1 MLADA
6 THDLDREQ
14 GRAAGAMPQRPC
26 PAALTQLPAQGGV
39 ALRVAP
45 ESASAALA
53 RKGIASPRIVTSAA
67 LAAPADAI
75 PSGLGLRPRH
85 LRAAALRPPPEPPC
99 GQRFLI
105 ATAAQQSFPTAC

>member
-1 MLADA
+1 
-6 THDLDREQ
+6 
-14 GRAAGAMPQRPC
+14 MPQRPC
-26 PAALTQLPAQGGV
+26 PAALTRPFDGLKVPSKAEGLPAQSGV

-53 RKGIASPRIVTSAA
+53 RKGIASLRIVTSAA
-67 LAAPADAI
+67 LGAPAEVI

-85 LRAAALRPPPEPPC
+85 LRAVALRPPSEPPC

-105 ATAAQQSFPTAC
+105 ATEIGRA

>member
-1 MLADA
+1 
-6 THDLDREQ
+6 
-14 GRAAGAMPQRPC
+14 MPQRPC

-67 LAAPADAI
+67 LGAPAEII

-85 LRAAALRPPPEPPC
+85 LRAAALRPASEPPC
-99 GQRFLI
+99 RWRFLI
-105 ATAAQQSFPTAC
+105 ATTAQQSFSTAC

>member
-6 THDLDREQ
+6 THDLSRERGSGAC
-14 GRAAGAMPQRPC
+14 GREAAHPAAGAMPARPC
-26 PAALTQLPAQGGV
+26 PTALTRLPAQGGV

-67 LAAPADAI
+67 LGAPSEVI

-85 LRAAALRPPPEPPC
+85 LRAVA
-99 GQRFLI
+99 
-105 ATAAQQSFPTAC
+105 